1 MVNSPSPFAEARRIA
16 ASAEALPPVRR
27 SLAASIGCLLSEPI
41 TAQLNIPHA
50 ASSAMDGWAVTP
62 ADHPQWRLRSN
73 GAQRPGVVLE
83 PLAAGEAV
91 EVVTGSPV
99 PAGARSVL
107 RTEHGHIEHSA
118 VHGQRLRAD
127 SGTPDL
133 AQGRNIRPEAD
144 EAQAGQ
150 LLCEPGRVLTP
161 ARAATAA
168 VAGYDN
174 LTVTPPPRVRLVLTG
189 GEVITSGLPAPGQ
202 VRDVFGLALPAMVT
216 ALGAELEDVHR
227 IDDDTAA
234 LVELIDSAPAE
245 VIITTGG
252 TAGSPADVLRT
263 ALAHLG
269 AEILIDSVGM
279 RPGHPALLARRGST
293 FVLGLPGNPL
303 AGFAALA
310 VLGDPL
316 IRALRGESPAV
327 TSRTLMAGRE
337 LQGPRAGV
345 RLLPAHIR
353 DETVQPLPH
362 TSAHMMRGLADADAF
377 AVVPAG
383 GLAPGHAVE
392 CLDVPGVSAPSR
404 GWPRSASDDHSP
416 GVF

>member
-16 ASAEALPPVRR
+16 GSAEALPPVRR
-27 SLAASIGCLLSEPI
+27 SLAASIGCVLSEPI

-73 GAQRPGVVLE
+73 GAQRPGVVLK

-99 PAGARSVL
+99 PAGTYSVL

-118 VHGQRLRAD
+118 VHGQQLRAD
-127 SGTPDL
+127 PGTPDL
-133 AQGRNIRPEAD
+133 EQGRNIRPEAC

-150 LLCEPGRVLTP
+150 LLCEPSQVLTP

-168 VAGYDN
+168 VAGYDR
-174 LTVTPPPRVRLVLTG
+174 LAVTPPPRVRLVLTG
-189 GEVITSGLPAPGQ
+189 GEVITSGVPAPGQ
-202 VRDVFGLALPAMVT
+202 VRDVFGLALPAMVS
-216 ALGAELEDVHR
+216 AMGAEIEDVR
-227 IDDDTAA
+227 RTDDDAAA
-234 LVELIDSAPAE
+234 LIELIDSAPAE

-252 TAGSPADVLRT
+252 TAGSPADVLRP
-263 ALAHLG
+263 ALTHLG
-269 AEILIDSVGM
+269 AEILIDSVSM
-279 RPGHPALLARRGST
+279 RPGHPALLARQGST

-316 IRALRGESPAV
+316 IRALRGVTPAV
-327 TSRTLMAGRE
+327 NSRTVMAGSA

-345 RLLPAHIR
+345 RLLPAQIR
-353 DETVQPLPH
+353 EETVEPLPH
-362 TSAHMMRGLADADAF
+362 TNAHMMRGLADAEVF

-383 GLAPGHAVE
+383 GLAPGEAVE
-392 CLDVPGVSAPSR
+392 CLEVPGVSNLAV
-404 GWPRSASDDHSP
+404 GWPRSSEDHSS
-416 GVF
+416 GVS